1 MPFTFSHPA
10 IILPFSKIRS
20 GYISVSGLVIG
31 SITPD
36 FEYFLTMKATG
47 RFSHSLPGIFLF
59 DLPVAFVVL
68 LIFHLAIK
76 KPFIENTPAYFKS
89 RLADLHDFHFALHF
103 RKHFVGYLLCLLAG
117 IASHIAWDT
126 FTHANE
132 FFVNR
137 SDILK
142 APLNISGL
150 PNWPLFRYLQH
161 LSTVV
166 GALAIVYVFHHRPAR
181 HTLINEINGYYW
193 AGVLATALC
202 AFFVRWSFGF
212 EYFADIVATI
222 ISSLLLGILIT
233 SLIFIIR
240 LPRNLKV

>member
-20 GYISVSGLVIG
+20 AYISVSGLVIG

-59 DLPVAFVVL
+59 DLPVAFAVL
-68 LIFHLAIK
+68 VIFHVTIK
-76 KPFIENTPAYFKS
+76 RPLIENSPAYFKN
-89 RLADLHDFHFALHF
+89 RLADLYDFHFTIHLK
-103 RKHFVGYLLCLLAG
+103 KHFAGYLLCLLVG
-117 IASHIAWDT
+117 IISHIAWDS

-137 SDILK
+137 NDILK
-142 APLNISGL
+142 IPVNVPGL

-161 LSTVV
+161 ISTVL
-166 GALAIVYVFHHRPAR
+166 GALAIIFVFHGRPVQ
-181 HTLINEINGYYW
+181 HNVVSNMNGYYW
-193 AGVLATALC
+193 AGILAIALSS
-202 AFFVRWSFGF
+202 FFIRWSFGF

-222 ISSLLLGILIT
+222 MSSLLLGILIT
-233 SLIFIIR
+233 SFMFAIGL
-240 LPRNLKV
+240 LRNPKI